1 MISMPG
7 IDVEQMVY
15 DRHPEWNDDDRAFFA
30 ERLGIV
36 CECNVS
42 VHNPSMKQLVMA
54 ERCTTEW
61 RRQHAPKGPLTRLA
75 ADGACATETEL
86 WQGKAAGE
94 PAALADAVN
103 AE

>member
-61 RRQHAPKGPLTRLA
+61 RRQHAPKAPKTTLSESAGE
-75 ADGACATETEL
+75 ATGTDL
-86 WQGKAAGE
+86 WQEKR
-94 PAALADAVN
+94 
-103 AE
+103 